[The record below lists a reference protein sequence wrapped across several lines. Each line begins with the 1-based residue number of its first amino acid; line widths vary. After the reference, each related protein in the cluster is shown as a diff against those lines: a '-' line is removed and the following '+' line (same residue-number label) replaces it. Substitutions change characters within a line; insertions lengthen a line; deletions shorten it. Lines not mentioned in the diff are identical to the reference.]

1 MQDNLDAE
9 AEVLLDPNTL
19 SKDGTVALSTYSI
32 SKDGKYFAYGLSES
46 GSDWITIRV
55 MTIADRQPTSDKLS
69 WVSSCNSPLY
79 LSITFF
85 LCLNS
90 KQFLVLTCCLN
101 KIKSHMWLSIM
112 QVKFSSISWTHDGK
126 GFFYGRYPAPG

>member
-1 MQDNLDAE
+1 MQDDLDKE

-55 MTIADRQPTSDKLS
+55 MSIADRQPTSDKLS
-69 WVSSCNSPLY
+69 WVSSCKLPLH
-79 LSITFF
+79 LTKIIF
-85 LCLNS
+85 LCPNS
-90 KQFLVLTCCLN
+90 T
-101 KIKSHMWLSIM
+101 
-112 QVKFSSISWTHDGK
+112 
-126 GFFYGRYPAPG
+126 A